1 MSETIQQ
8 MPQEDEIDLRE
19 LFRTIIR
26 YKKFIVVITVC
37 MTLFAVVYSFLK
49 TPIYEVK
56 AILEIG
62 FFTNTNT
69 NTFLESP
76 ANLIRRLELNYID
89 NQKESKETSFLSKA
103 LLIKGTYNLVELVVE
118 AHSNEEGLKKLNTI
132 VDEVKLRHQ
141 KAIEAYLKQ
150 IHIKISNIQAQ
161 KEELLLEKEKLSNF
175 ISNKNL
181 IVDQILKDN
190 PAVAAI
196 YSIELNNKSLE
207 LTELKNKIYTL
218 NNQLSDLELLI
229 APSNVKETSF
239 LGNITKSN
247 KPVRPKKALII
258 VVSCITGFI
267 LSIVMVLLFDMV
279 RSAKNEE

>member
-8 MPQEDEIDLRE
+8 MPHEDEIDLRE
-19 LFRTIIR
+19 LLRTIIR

-37 MTLFAVVYSFLK
+37 VTLFAVVYSFLK

-62 FFTNTNT
+62 YFTNTNT

-76 ANLIRRLELNYID
+76 ANLIQRLELNYID

-103 LLIKGTYNLVELVVE
+103 LLIKGTNNLVELVIE
-118 AHSNEEGLKKLNTI
+118 AQSNEEGLKKLNAI

-141 KAIEAYLKQ
+141 KVIEAYLKQ
-150 IHIKISNIQAQ
+150 MHIKISNIQAQ
-161 KEELLLEKEKLSNF
+161 KEELLVEKEKLSNF
-175 ISNKNL
+175 ISNKTL
-181 IVDQILKDN
+181 MVDQILKDN

-247 KPVRPKKALII
+247 KPVKPKKTLI
-258 VVSCITGFI
+258 VVVACVTGFI
-267 LSIVMVLLFDMV
+267 LSIFMIFLFEMF
-279 RSAKNEE
+279 RSPTNEE